1 MYRIAAVA
9 RRYPLGAFFG
19 LVFAVEWAISLALV
33 GLSPMAVGAIALVP
47 APVALVVAGLIHGKG
62 SARALLRLA
71 LLWRAPVRW
80 YAVAI
85 ALPAAIHLMVAGLSP
100 LFGATPAFRPD
111 LLLAYLPV
119 TFVLAAG
126 EQIGWRGYAIPRL
139 LERLSPL
146 GAALVF
152 GALHAA
158 FHLPM
163 YLLPLPDELRQAAPF
178 ALFVP
183 MAMSFALFSVWIF
196 CNTRGNV
203 PLGIVYHAAINTTVI
218 FLYGVEREVMGWM
231 LPAAWIA
238 AAVLFL
244 ALGGWRSMASRQV
257 YRHQLE
263 PALPWS
269 PVSRPGAATRRS

>member
-9 RRYPLGAFFG
+9 MRYPLVAFFG

-33 GLSPMAVGAIALVP
+33 GLSPMAVGVIALIP
-47 APVALVVAGLIHGKG
+47 APVALVVAGLIHGKD

-71 LLWRAPVRW
+71 LQWRAPVRW

-85 ALPAAIHLMVAGLSP
+85 AIPAAIHLMVAGLST
-100 LFGATPAFRPD
+100 LSGAAPVFRPD

-238 AAVLFL
+238 AAALFL
-244 ALGGWRSMASRQV
+244 ALGGWKSMVSREV
-257 YRHQLE
+257 YRYQVE
-263 PALPWS
+263 PSLPWS
-269 PVSRPGAATRRS
+269 PVSERRTAARRS